1 MVREIW
7 KGIMQRVSV
16 NSLFLPR
23 KFPTT
28 TMNMTEAISRLAARI
43 KERKLRL
50 RRRIELARLHRI
62 RKKNVPQYTYCKN
75 CGTRL
80 EGMYCH
86 HCGQYAL
93 DTEQP
98 FWKYVRQYFENVY
111 QFDTK
116 VWRTL
121 WYMFTR
127 PGFLTAEFNAGKI
140 NSYVHPFRLY
150 MCISV
155 VFFAV
160 VFMLTG
166 DRVGDLNSMNTGH
179 LKRRIVQQLEQP
191 AALADTTVYL
201 YQAPDLVKVLS
212 MHYGI
217 ADVDSLVRYQL
228 VDTPYGLA
236 RTTLPR
242 LLVDSCFRVVNID
255 GQDWDFI
262 RQTRAMEHLNI
273 ENWIDGKDY
282 GPDNVEAIHAFP
294 VDSLHVA
301 TTDGRDSLV
310 LDPARVYV
318 WNDTKNAE
326 VATLQREQFTNDFL
340 NGLSKWTPFYMMF
353 LLPLFA
359 FMLKVLYY
367 RKHMPY
373 MWHFVHAIHLNT
385 VFLILLSIPLIPLFA
400 YGIDDILSDG
410 TTLTYVQRKFAATT
424 IAGFPIAMFLYMFVS
439 FHVVYRQGW
448 IKTLV
453 KSVLFFATFTAIAL
467 LVATLLLLWLVVTID
482 AR

>member
-1 MVREIW
+1 
-7 KGIMQRVSV
+7 
-16 NSLFLPR
+16 
-23 KFPTT
+23 
-28 TMNMTEAISRLAARI
+28 
-43 KERKLRL
+43 
-50 RRRIELARLHRI
+50 
-62 RKKNVPQYTYCKN
+62 
-75 CGTRL
+75 
-80 EGMYCH
+80 
-86 HCGQYAL
+86 
-93 DTEQP
+93 
-98 FWKYVRQYFENVY
+98 
-111 QFDTK
+111 
-116 VWRTL
+116 
-121 WYMFTR
+121 
-127 PGFLTAEFNAGKI
+127 
-140 NSYVHPFRLY
+140 
-150 MCISV
+150 
-155 VFFAV
+155 
-160 VFMLTG
+160 
-166 DRVGDLNSMNTGH
+166 
-179 LKRRIVQQLEQP
+179 
-191 AALADTTVYL
+191 
-201 YQAPDLVKVLS
+201 
-212 MHYGI
+212 
-217 ADVDSLVRYQL
+217 
-228 VDTPYGLA
+228 
-236 RTTLPR
+236 
-242 LLVDSCFRVVNID
+242 
-255 GQDWDFI
+255 
-262 RQTRAMEHLNI
+262 MEHLNI

-282 GPDNVEAIHAFP
+282 GPDNVAAIRAFP

-310 LDPARVYV
+310 LRPARVYV

-385 VFLILLSIPLIPLFA
+385 VFLILLNIPLIPLFA

-467 LVATLLLLWLVVTID
+467 LVAALLLLWLVVTID
-482 AR
+482 AQ